1 MSLNLPGKF
10 CFGKD
15 RQRFLI
21 NTQVKNVD
29 IRPMSVVLNWDAE
42 LNKK

>member
-1 MSLNLPGKF
+1 VDVLV
-10 CFGKD
+10 
-15 RQRFLI
+15 
-21 NTQVKNVD
+21 NTQAKNVD